1 MAEKKDLIAEAGME
15 LNDNELEMVTGG
27 WEFTNERNKNRNEN
41 TNVTKTIDNNDLIKN
56 SLISIKKLLM

>member
-41 TNVTKTIDNNDLIKN
+41 TNVTKPIDNNDLIKN
-56 SLISIKKLLM
+56 SLISIKKNY